1 MKLYRERSCGMY
13 DPLGIESKVPDFA
26 WNIEAENKEDYQKS
40 YRVKVFE
47 EKSQKNVWDSGVV
60 ESRRTNGIRYEGTPL
75 RAETRYCWSL
85 EIQSVKGDKALS
97 SQNFFETGIAEDGWN
112 GKWIAP
118 EQNTDVVRIQ
128 DVPKPKL
135 FEMFGQVEDDK
146 ETDDSR
152 VLNPVSYLRKEFELK
167 GGVESARLY
176 ITALGLYEASIN
188 GEKLGDSYL
197 NPGFEPYDKILEYQ
211 TYDVTETLQKKNC
224 LQISLADGWYKGRY
238 GVLGFGGNYG
248 TRLQTLYELVV
259 TYKDGS
265 QERISSDESTKCAQG
280 PIRYADLLI
289 GEKYDASREM
299 QDGAEWKSCEG
310 TGYQHPKIQGRCA
323 GPVKILKRLPV
334 KEIIQTPNGETVLD
348 FGQDLFGFVEMKVS
362 GSRGTEVKLEH
373 AEVLDKNGN
382 FIHNV
387 SGFNRDQTDIYVL
400 SGEGEETWHPTFTG
414 HGFRYVKISGYPGT
428 VEKENFRALVLGS
441 VCEQT
446 GTFSCSDRRLNQLQ
460 SNIEWSQRS
469 NFVSIPTDCPQRERA
484 GWTGDV
490 AIYCDTASYNTD
502 TLAFYKRWLQF
513 VRAEQYENGLV
524 PIVVP
529 WAWGYRYLQMDMF
542 GSDTSAGWGD
552 VMMELPW
559 KLYQIYDEKEILE
572 ENFDA
577 MKAWMQYV
585 EKQAK
590 NGLPEGFPEDADN
603 EERERQKYLWN
614 TDFHFGDWLF
624 PSCKNEAGETDM
636 FGSAARTKEL
646 VATALYARSAKTM
659 AEVSEILGEKGTAAY
674 YTELNQKIRKAFSE
688 EYIDQDGRVKNH
700 LQGLYVLTLAMK
712 MVEPDK
718 EYKVAEQLAR
728 LIEENGYRLDTG
740 FMSIKYLLDVLVEYG
755 YEEHAKRIL
764 YNPQCPG
771 WMYEINHGATT
782 IWETWDAIRTDGVP
796 TKVSYNHYSFGC
808 VGDWMYRTLLGI
820 QRMENGYRSFR
831 IQPNFHFDLES
842 AEGSLQTVNG
852 FIEFSWKRIT
862 DGTCVYH
869 LNVPG
874 NTTAEVVF
882 PGLTEQWVE
891 VNGEITSS
899 RKNTERSWINLGSGD
914 YEIRFLCHT
923 ER

>member
-1 MKLYRERSCGMY
+1 MKLYRERCCGMY
-13 DPLGIESKVPDFA
+13 DPLGIDQLIPDFA
-26 WNIEAENKEDYQKS
+26 WNIEVDNREDFQKD
-40 YRVKVFE
+40 YRIVVSE
-47 EKSQKNVWDSGVV
+47 EETGKIMWDSGQI
-60 ESRRTNGIRYEGTPL
+60 ESKKTNGIRYEGNPL
-75 RAETRYCWSL
+75 KKETRYTWFVESRT
-85 EIQSVKGDKALS
+85 IKGDSAVSNNHL
-97 SQNFFETGIAEDGWN
+97 FETGISEWK

-118 EQNTDVVRIQ
+118 VQNTEITRIQ

-135 FEMFGQVEDDK
+135 FEMFGQVEAEK
-146 ETDDSR
+146 ETDSSR
-152 VLNPVSYLRKEFELK
+152 VLNPASYLKKEFL
-167 GGVESARLY
+167 VEKEIKQARLY
-176 ITALGLYEASIN
+176 VTALGLYEVTIN
-188 GEKLGDSYL
+188 GKKITDSYL

-211 TYDVTETLQKKNC
+211 TYDVTTYLGKENQ
-224 LQISLADGWYKGRY
+224 LQICLADGWYKGRY

-248 TRLQTLYELVV
+248 TKLQVRYDLVV

-265 QERISSDESTKCAQG
+265 KERVCSDRNTVCAEG

-289 GEKYDASREM
+289 GEKYDAS
-299 QDGAEWKSCEG
+299 WKEQNNWKECEETEYQSPEV
-310 TGYQHPKIQGRCA
+310 TGKSTEA
-323 GPVKILKRLPV
+323 VKCLKRLPV
-334 KEIIQTPNGETVLD
+334 KEIIHTPNGESVLD
-348 FGQDLFGFVEMKVS
+348 FGQDLFGFVEMKVC
-362 GSRGTEVKLEH
+362 GSKGEEVKLEH
-373 AEVLDKNGN
+373 AEVLDKDGN

-400 SGEGEETWHPTFTG
+400 AGEKEEIWHPTFTG
-414 HGFRYVKISGYPGT
+414 HGFRYVKVSGYPG
-428 VEKENFRALVLGS
+428 EIKKENFQAMVLGS

-460 SNIEWSQRS
+460 NNIEWSQRS

-502 TLAFYKRWLQF
+502 TLTFYKRWLQF

-552 VMMELPW
+552 VIMELPW
-559 KLYQIYDEKEILE
+559 KLYQIYDDRSILE
-572 ENFDA
+572 ENYDA
-577 MKAWMQYV
+577 MKAWMKYV
-585 EKQAK
+585 ESQAE
-590 NGLPEGFPEDADN
+590 NGIPEDFPENAG
-603 EERERQKYLWN
+603 EKERERQKYLWN

-624 PSCKNEAGETDM
+624 PSCKNENGETDM

-646 VATALYARSAKTM
+646 VATALYARSTDTLAK
-659 AEVSEILGEKGTAAY
+659 VGEILGDKVTSAY
-674 YTELNQKIRKAFSE
+674 YAELNQKIRQAFSE
-688 EYIDQDGRVKNH
+688 EYIDQNGRIKNH

-712 MVEPDK
+712 MVESEK

-728 LIEENGYRLDTG
+728 LVEENGYRLDTG
-740 FMSIKYLLDVLVEYG
+740 FMSIKYLLDVLVQYG
-755 YEEHAKRIL
+755 YEGHARKIL

-771 WMYEINHGATT
+771 WMYEIEHGATT

-820 QRMENGYRSFR
+820 QRIENGYRSFK
-831 IQPNFHFDLES
+831 IQPNFHFGLES

-852 FIEFSWKRIT
+852 YISFSWNRIA
-862 DGTCVYH
+862 DGTCIYH
-869 LNVPG
+869 LSVPG
-874 NTTAEVVF
+874 NTTAEIIF
-882 PGLTEQWVE
+882 PCLTENWVE
-891 VNGEITSS
+891 VNGEIISC
-899 RKNTERSWINLGSGD
+899 RKNTERAWINLGSGD
-914 YEIRFLCHT
+914 YKIRFLCHT